1 MGEILNLKLHRKR
14 KARTARESEAAANR
28 AKFGRAKDERKLI
41 ESKHDLEEK
50 RLEGH
55 KLEE

>member
-14 KARTARESEAAANR
+14 KARAVRESEAAANR
-28 AKFGRAKDERKLI
+28 TKFGSAKDDRKLTDAKREL
-41 ESKHDLEEK
+41 ESK
-50 RLEGH
+50 RLDGH